1 MFNSFMKNISKNV
14 SKVTT
19 GSNIYTDIQKKANE
33 NKQKK
38 DDSYEIFYKE
48 GVRFLEDF
56 LRSLGKD
63 KESLKNSII
72 NLTNANKLN
81 RNNPDIYFYLAYI
94 SYLTEDFTLAK
105 KYYETCKLISPNY
118 VGLEKLSKRL
128 LNKVGN

>member
-1 MFNSFMKNISKNV
+1 MFNSFIKNISKSV
-14 SKVTT
+14 SKVNTD
-19 GSNIYTDIQKKANE
+19 SNLYADIQKKATA

-38 DDSYEIFYKE
+38 DDSYEVYYKD
-48 GVRFLEDF
+48 GVKFLEDF
-56 LRSLGKD
+56 LRSYGKD

-128 LNKVGN
+128 LDKVGN